1 MSLVHPVL
9 IAGAGPVGL
18 VAAAALVRAGTP
30 VQVLEAGPGIFEDM
44 RGEADEALLD
54 RYDRQRRGVTEEVVQ
69 RQTIQN
75 KKKLEAVTPE
85 DQADFQF
92 RMAHAAG

>member
-1 MSLVHPVL
+1 MPLVHPVL
-9 IAGAGPVGL
+9 IAGAGPVGP
-18 VAAAALVRAGTP
+18 VAAAALVQAGIP

-44 RGEADEALLD
+44 RGEADEALPD

-85 DQADFQF
+85 DQADFQS